1 MLNIG
6 LLSFFDE
13 DEGGKYTIASLRIAA
28 SLLDMDNVSVEIIPI
43 PINICDEHLLS
54 EIDKINNSDFEVIG
68 MSAYVWTWEKIRKI
82 SLGLNRDKIKA
93 VLVGGPEIQNSIR
106 SDWYGDELFSYGE
119 GEMFT
124 REICKLLIEGANIQ
138 DIHQM
143 QRIANAEK
151 KDDIYIIEKDGELY
165 NSIPIYT
172 FDNLK
177 KLKIEDFCTDY
188 CFYETTRGCPYKCG
202 YCGHKFRQ
210 IPVTF
215 DKSILENEIRF
226 FGEVGLKRIFIV
238 DPIPGGTPKR
248 GKEIL
253 SMFNKYAPNTKI
265 TSFLR
270 PEYLDDEYLE
280 LLSRSSI
287 EELRFGI
294 QTINESVPNWIRA
307 NNISKILKIL
317 PLLTSTGIPWRAEL
331 IGGLPGDDIYGLKRS
346 IEFVIKEVHPTY
358 LHAYHLSVLKETE
371 MYSLLN
377 NPGDKWIKIYE
388 DTMRA
393 KESYSY
399 SEKEL
404 IWMVQY
410 AVLITA
416 LYNMYASVDEITG
429 KAINEA
435 PEFAELEKTVMEHMG
450 EFVSKGLIHYSDGEK
465 YWAKVKSSDN

>member
-238 DPIPGGTPKR
+238 DPILGGTPKR

-331 IGGLPGDDIYGLKRS
+331 IVGLPGDDIYGLKRS

-399 SEKEL
+399 SEGFL
-404 IWMVQY
+404 AY
-410 AVLITA
+410 
-416 LYNMYASVDEITG
+416 
-429 KAINEA
+429 
-435 PEFAELEKTVMEHMG
+435 LESQHV
-450 EFVSKGLIHYSDGEK
+450 I
-465 YWAKVKSSDN
+465 

>member
-1 MLNIG
+1 MVISLSGYDGMGKSTSVDLLMEKICENHG
-6 LLSFFDE
+6 L
-13 DEGGKYTIASLRIAA
+13 K
-28 SLLDMDNVSVEIIPI
+28 
-43 PINICDEHLLS
+43 
-54 EIDKINNSDFEVIG
+54 G
-68 MSAYVWTWEKIRKI
+68 MSA
-82 SLGLNRDKIKA
+82 LKA
-93 VLVGGPEIQNSIR
+93 NNGTEVYEN
-106 SDWYGDELFSYGE
+106 
-119 GEMFT
+119 
-124 REICKLLIEGANIQ
+124 IEQ
-138 DIHQM
+138 V
-143 QRIANAEK
+143 
-151 KDDIYIIEKDGELY
+151 DDIYKALSRYDVITTRFYFRSNKMQKLQEMVMFAETDV
-165 NSIPIYT
+165 
-172 FDNLK
+172 FDNTELIK
-177 KLKIEDFCTDY
+177 EVTDAARQEAQIWYDHVIGKLLRKNKIIIYDRY
-188 CFYETTRGCPYKCG
+188 P
-202 YCGHKFRQ
+202 
-210 IPVTF
+210 
-215 DKSILENEIRF
+215 IL
-226 FGEVGLKRIFIV
+226 
-238 DPIPGGTPKR
+238 GGTPKR

-331 IGGLPGDDIYGLKRS
+331 IVGLPGDDIYGLKRS

>member
-138 DIHQM
+138 DIHKM

-238 DPIPGGTPKR
+238 DPILGGTPKR

-331 IGGLPGDDIYGLKRS
+331 IVGLPGDDIYGLKRS

-416 LYNMYASVDEITG
+416 LYNMY
-429 KAINEA
+429 
-435 PEFAELEKTVMEHMG
+435 
-450 EFVSKGLIHYSDGEK
+450 VSNIFIH
-465 YWAKVKSSDN
+465 

>member
-238 DPIPGGTPKR
+238 DPILGGTPKR

-331 IGGLPGDDIYGLKRS
+331 IVGLPGDDIYGLKRS

-404 IWMVQY
+404 IWMVQ
-410 AVLITA
+410 
-416 LYNMYASVDEITG
+416 
-429 KAINEA
+429 K
-435 PEFAELEKTVMEHMG
+435 
-450 EFVSKGLIHYSDGEK
+450 
-465 YWAKVKSSDN
+465 

>member
-238 DPIPGGTPKR
+238 DPILGGTPKR

-331 IGGLPGDDIYGLKRS
+331 IVGLPGDDIYGLKRS

-388 DTMRA
+388 
-393 KESYSY
+393 
-399 SEKEL
+399 
-404 IWMVQY
+404 
-410 AVLITA
+410 
-416 LYNMYASVDEITG
+416 EI
-429 KAINEA
+429 
-435 PEFAELEKTVMEHMG
+435 
-450 EFVSKGLIHYSDGEK
+450 
-465 YWAKVKSSDN
+465 

>member
-238 DPIPGGTPKR
+238 DPILGGTPKR

-331 IGGLPGDDIYGLKRS
+331 IVGLPGDDIYGLKRS

-416 LYNMYASVDEITG
+416 LYNMYASDDEITG

-435 PEFAELEKTVMEHMG
+435 PEYAELEKPVMEHMG
-450 EFVSKGLIHYSDGEK
+450 EYVSKGLIHYSDGEK

>member
-238 DPIPGGTPKR
+238 DPILGGTPKR

-331 IGGLPGDDIYGLKRS
+331 IVGLPGDDIYGLKRS

-358 LHAYHLSVLKETE
+358 LHAYHLSVLKETV
-371 MYSLLN
+371 N
-377 NPGDKWIKIYE
+377 
-388 DTMRA
+388 
-393 KESYSY
+393 
-399 SEKEL
+399 
-404 IWMVQY
+404 
-410 AVLITA
+410 
-416 LYNMYASVDEITG
+416 
-429 KAINEA
+429 A
-435 PEFAELEKTVMEHMG
+435 PTHVP
-450 EFVSKGLIHYSDGEK
+450 
-465 YWAKVKSSDN
+465 

>member
-238 DPIPGGTPKR
+238 DPILGGTPKR

-331 IGGLPGDDIYGLKRS
+331 IVGLPGDDIYGLKRS

-393 KESYSY
+393 KESYS
-399 SEKEL
+399 
-404 IWMVQY
+404 
-410 AVLITA
+410 
-416 LYNMYASVDEITG
+416 
-429 KAINEA
+429 
-435 PEFAELEKTVMEHMG
+435 
-450 EFVSKGLIHYSDGEK
+450 
-465 YWAKVKSSDN
+465 

>member
-238 DPIPGGTPKR
+238 DPILGGTPKR

-331 IGGLPGDDIYGLKRS
+331 IVGLPGDDIYGLKRS

-358 LHAYHLSVLKETE
+358 LHA
-371 MYSLLN
+371 
-377 NPGDKWIKIYE
+377 
-388 DTMRA
+388 
-393 KESYSY
+393 
-399 SEKEL
+399 
-404 IWMVQY
+404 
-410 AVLITA
+410 
-416 LYNMYASVDEITG
+416 
-429 KAINEA
+429 
-435 PEFAELEKTVMEHMG
+435 
-450 EFVSKGLIHYSDGEK
+450 
-465 YWAKVKSSDN
+465 

>member
-1 MLNIG
+1 
-6 LLSFFDE
+6 
-13 DEGGKYTIASLRIAA
+13 
-28 SLLDMDNVSVEIIPI
+28 
-43 PINICDEHLLS
+43 
-54 EIDKINNSDFEVIG
+54 
-68 MSAYVWTWEKIRKI
+68 
-82 SLGLNRDKIKA
+82 
-93 VLVGGPEIQNSIR
+93 
-106 SDWYGDELFSYGE
+106 
-119 GEMFT
+119 
-124 REICKLLIEGANIQ
+124 
-138 DIHQM
+138 M
-143 QRIANAEK
+143 QKIANAEK

-238 DPIPGGTPKR
+238 DPILGGTPKR

-331 IGGLPGDDIYGLKRS
+331 IVGLPGDDIYGLKRS

>member
-119 GEMFT
+119 GELFT

-143 QRIANAEK
+143 QKIANAEK

-238 DPIPGGTPKR
+238 DPILGGTPKR

-331 IGGLPGDDIYGLKRS
+331 IVGLPGDDIYGLKRS

-358 LHAYHLSVLKETE
+358 LHAYHLSVLNMIMST
-371 MYSLLN
+371 
-377 NPGDKWIKIYE
+377 KIE
-388 DTMRA
+388 
-393 KESYSY
+393 
-399 SEKEL
+399 EK
-404 IWMVQY
+404 
-410 AVLITA
+410 
-416 LYNMYASVDEITG
+416 S
-429 KAINEA
+429 
-435 PEFAELEKTVMEHMG
+435 
-450 EFVSKGLIHYSDGEK
+450 
-465 YWAKVKSSDN
+465 

>member
-1 MLNIG
+1 M
-6 LLSFFDE
+6 
-13 DEGGKYTIASLRIAA
+13 
-28 SLLDMDNVSVEIIPI
+28 
-43 PINICDEHLLS
+43 
-54 EIDKINNSDFEVIG
+54 
-68 MSAYVWTWEKIRKI
+68 
-82 SLGLNRDKIKA
+82 
-93 VLVGGPEIQNSIR
+93 
-106 SDWYGDELFSYGE
+106 
-119 GEMFT
+119 
-124 REICKLLIEGANIQ
+124 
-138 DIHQM
+138 
-143 QRIANAEK
+143 
-151 KDDIYIIEKDGELY
+151 
-165 NSIPIYT
+165 
-172 FDNLK
+172 
-177 KLKIEDFCTDY
+177 
-188 CFYETTRGCPYKCG
+188 
-202 YCGHKFRQ
+202 
-210 IPVTF
+210 
-215 DKSILENEIRF
+215 
-226 FGEVGLKRIFIV
+226 
-238 DPIPGGTPKR
+238 
-248 GKEIL
+248 
-253 SMFNKYAPNTKI
+253 
-265 TSFLR
+265 
-270 PEYLDDEYLE
+270 DDEYLE

-331 IGGLPGDDIYGLKRS
+331 IVGLPGDDIYGLKRS

>member
-177 KLKIEDFCTDY
+177 
-188 CFYETTRGCPYKCG
+188 
-202 YCGHKFRQ
+202 
-210 IPVTF
+210 
-215 DKSILENEIRF
+215 N
-226 FGEVGLKRIFIV
+226 
-238 DPIPGGTPKR
+238 
-248 GKEIL
+248 
-253 SMFNKYAPNTKI
+253 
-265 TSFLR
+265 
-270 PEYLDDEYLE
+270 
-280 LLSRSSI
+280 
-287 EELRFGI
+287 
-294 QTINESVPNWIRA
+294 
-307 NNISKILKIL
+307 
-317 PLLTSTGIPWRAEL
+317 
-331 IGGLPGDDIYGLKRS
+331 
-346 IEFVIKEVHPTY
+346 
-358 LHAYHLSVLKETE
+358 
-371 MYSLLN
+371 
-377 NPGDKWIKIYE
+377 
-388 DTMRA
+388 
-393 KESYSY
+393 
-399 SEKEL
+399 
-404 IWMVQY
+404 
-410 AVLITA
+410 
-416 LYNMYASVDEITG
+416 
-429 KAINEA
+429 
-435 PEFAELEKTVMEHMG
+435 
-450 EFVSKGLIHYSDGEK
+450 
-465 YWAKVKSSDN
+465 

>member
-238 DPIPGGTPKR
+238 DPILGGTPKR

-331 IGGLPGDDIYGLKRS
+331 IVGLPGDDIYGLKRS

-416 LYNMYASVDEITG
+416 LYNMYVVMLRCLIKKTEENIQ
-429 KAINEA
+429 KRL
-435 PEFAELEKTVMEHMG
+435 LERAV
-450 EFVSKGLIHYSDGEK
+450 Y
-465 YWAKVKSSDN
+465 